1 MIPENL
7 IYLDKTGN
15 LIYKQT
21 NIRLTSDQL
30 FDLRTQIGR
39 TTLEILELQ
48 YRSIIELRRQQNL
61 EILLH

>member
-15 LIYKQT
+15 IIYKQT

>member
-15 LIYKQT
+15 IIYKQT
-21 NIRLTSDQL
+21 NIRLTSNQL

-61 EILLH
+61 EILLD